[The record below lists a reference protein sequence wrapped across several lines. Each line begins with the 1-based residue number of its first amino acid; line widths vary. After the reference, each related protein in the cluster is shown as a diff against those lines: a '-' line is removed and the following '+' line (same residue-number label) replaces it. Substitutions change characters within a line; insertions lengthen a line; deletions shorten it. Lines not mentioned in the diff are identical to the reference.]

1 MFASFGVAG
10 AWPGSDSVWC
20 AAIVTPGRE
29 RGLTM
34 QQQIAV
40 TGADKAASRGDQ
52 PHCVPAFAS
61 APPHR
66 ADENGMVRK
75 DYTKGDLGR

>member
-1 MFASFGVAG
+1 
-10 AWPGSDSVWC
+10 
-20 AAIVTPGRE
+20 
-29 RGLTM
+29 M

-75 DYTKGDLGR
+75 DNVKGYVPR